1 MEFKP
6 HKTDGWINS
15 PDRHDPAF
23 DERVARIN
31 ELYRDARRLRDAGVR
46 VVSTDEKTGMQALEC
61 AAPTLPTRCGD
72 VEKREFEYVRHG
84 TGTLSATLDVATGSV
99 IKGSLGSTRT
109 EEDFVAHV
117 RATVATD
124 PDATWVFVA
133 DQLNTHKSAGLVAAV
148 AQLCGIEGDLGV
160 KGKSGVLCTME
171 SRAAFLEDPDH
182 RIRFVFTPRHASWM
196 NQIEI
201 WFGILA
207 RKLLR
212 RASFMSVAELLERV
226 RRFIGYFNETMA
238 KPFRWTYG
246 GRPCTT

>member
-1 MEFKP
+1 M
-6 HKTDGWINS
+6 
-15 PDRHDPAF
+15 
-23 DERVARIN
+23 
-31 ELYRDARRLRDAGVR
+31 
-46 VVSTDEKTGMQALEC
+46 
-61 AAPTLPTRCGD
+61 
-72 VEKREFEYVRHG
+72 
-84 TGTLSATLDVATGSV
+84 
-99 IKGSLGSTRT
+99 
-109 EEDFVAHV
+109 
-117 RATVATD
+117 
-124 PDATWVFVA
+124 
-133 DQLNTHKSAGLVAAV
+133 
-148 AQLCGIEGDLGV
+148 